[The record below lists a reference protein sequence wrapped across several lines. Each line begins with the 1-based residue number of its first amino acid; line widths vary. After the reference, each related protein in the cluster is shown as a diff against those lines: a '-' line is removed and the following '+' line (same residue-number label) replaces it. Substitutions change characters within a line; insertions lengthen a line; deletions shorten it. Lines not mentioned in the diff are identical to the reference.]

1 MSELID
7 RTWLLRPVPLIG
19 VQGAQRFHDE
29 LVPCL
34 EATSKRYMALRFISL
49 PEGHKYPPMKGP
61 EAHRATDE
69 SGPSGLLKTRWM
81 DKWCFR
87 LPAVVLVVVDL
98 ADIFRRNRPATTR
111 ENSVAL
117 QVEAVRRSFQ
127 GRDVKMALLLVHDE
141 PGAFVADDFVQG
153 IRKRVQIENRYIK
166 VLYASDLS
174 STSSALVQLEKSA
187 QTLAEAFYK
196 QMCKRLRKRLSALA
210 TPSRMGLQGGG
221 TSDSARSA
229 VTLAWEARKHF
240 QLGYAYEFR
249 SEAEKAGLNYRQCF
263 AAVGRMTSVVGR
275 AIAAAAKART
285 KGAGGQAYLRAR
297 LCECRELSSLVTLR
311 LCRTYLVDRR
321 VEVAVQQFDA
331 HIRLFRSVA
340 PLGSTPALHR
350 IAHAASAIPGGDVTL
365 AAPGGATGGTD
376 AEMRSVLVAFAAYC
390 GRLSRECVGRC
401 LPLRPPP
408 PPRA

>member
-87 LPAVVLVVVDL
+87 LPAVILVVVDL

-111 ENSVAL
+111 ENNVAL
-117 QVEAVRRSFQ
+117 QVEAVRRSFA

-153 IRKRVQIENRYIK
+153 IRKRVQIENRCVAWRGRSLSLSLSSSLLGTGAARSARSSTGATRDVAGQCAVCAHVSSRALSTLALAFARYIK

-174 STSSALVQLEKSA
+174 PTSSALVQLEKSV

-196 QMCKRLRKRLSALA
+196 LMYVEC
-210 TPSRMGLQGGG
+210 
-221 TSDSARSA
+221 
-229 VTLAWEARKHF
+229 TLCNCSFVW
-240 QLGYAYEFR
+240 FR
-249 SEAEKAGLNYRQCF
+249 SFLYSRF
-263 AAVGRMTSVVGR
+263 ALHPQVQ
-275 AIAAAAKART
+275 AAA
-285 KGAGGQAYLRAR
+285 
-297 LCECRELSSLVTLR
+297 
-311 LCRTYLVDRR
+311 
-321 VEVAVQQFDA
+321 
-331 HIRLFRSVA
+331 
-340 PLGSTPALHR
+340 
-350 IAHAASAIPGGDVTL
+350 
-365 AAPGGATGGTD
+365 
-376 AEMRSVLVAFAAYC
+376 
-390 GRLSRECVGRC
+390 
-401 LPLRPPP
+401 
-408 PPRA
+408 